1 MKLIT
6 LQAQLQYNSRTTPY
20 EGKGGGEIKIQTL
33 NLKKM
38 YRNYRKISR
47 FKKQYLKMDFWVNN
61 PKNKMHLAWKLVF
74 THLYMPD
81 AIIYIHD
88 ISVIL
93 QKIGRKAWHKGH
105 AISWQHEGKQK
116 KRQQLFFFLP
126 LCWEILTL
134 IWQKLPWSPYTD
146 KISKIGQ
153 PKATNKQFIGKKK
166 GGTTWELRLIMCWLN
181 PFFFYPLTNSQW
193 IVADIFKKILRSLH
207 QP

>member
-166 GGTTWELRLIMCWLN
+166 GGDHMRTKADYVLVES
-181 PFFFYPLTNSQW
+181 FFFYPLTNSQW

>member
-1 MKLIT
+1 
-6 LQAQLQYNSRTTPY
+6 
-20 EGKGGGEIKIQTL
+20 
-33 NLKKM
+33 M

-105 AISWQHEGKQK
+105 ALSWQHEGKQK
-116 KRQQLFFFLP
+116 KRRQLFFFLP
-126 LCWEILTL
+126 LCWENLTL
-134 IWQKLPWSPYTD
+134 IWQKLPWPPYTD

-153 PKATNKQFIGKKK
+153 PKGTNKQFIGKKK

-181 PFFFYPLTNSQW
+181 PFFNPLTNSQW

>member
-116 KRQQLFFFLP
+116 KKTTAVLLSSTLLRNFNSD
-126 LCWEILTL
+126 LTE
-134 IWQKLPWSPYTD
+134 T
-146 KISKIGQ
+146 
-153 PKATNKQFIGKKK
+153 A
-166 GGTTWELRLIMCWLN
+166 M
-181 PFFFYPLTNSQW
+181 
-193 IVADIFKKILRSLH
+193 VSLH
-207 QP
+207 RQDLQDWTTKSNK